1 MSTSTMLRFNPSPPP
16 LQSATKS
23 PLPET
28 TRPDFIPIEGPILSE
43 NSFCKCG
50 RRHLIPSMAAAA
62 AALLPVP
69 SAVASRFD
77 SPSSSSTEALGK
89 IHPSRPDWY
98 EEFYAAAMNNSMK
111 VYEAEI
117 ASYKSKLFSAVRGKA
132 SEILEIGIGTGPNL
146 KYYAGNGGVRVF
158 GVDPNRKMEKYARA
172 AVEDAGLPQENFE
185 FLQAV
190 GEDLPL
196 ANSSMDAVIGT
207 LVLCSVTDVKR
218 TLGEV
223 KRVLKPGGIY
233 VFVEHVGAKDGTLL
247 RFLQNILDPV
257 QQFVAD
263 GCHLTRDTAK
273 LIAEAEFSQVDGR
286 MIFVSEA
293 SLINPHV
300 LDVTCR
306 QAPQSCGI
314 MQ

>member
-1 MSTSTMLRFNPSPPP
+1 MR
-16 LQSATKS
+16 A
-23 PLPET
+23 
-28 TRPDFIPIEGPILSE
+28 FITI
-43 NSFCKCG
+43 
-50 RRHLIPSMAAAA
+50 
-62 AALLPVP
+62 
-69 SAVASRFD
+69 
-77 SPSSSSTEALGK
+77 SSGNTQGALGK

-111 VYEAEI
+111 VYEAEVTDQLNPYAYFHFYGKFRSTAFSLHVFLDLVWQI

-146 KYYAGNGGVRVF
+146 KYYAGNGGMRVF

-172 AVEDAGLPQENFE
+172 AAEDAGLPQENFE
-185 FLQAV
+185 FLHAV

-207 LVLCSVTDVKR
+207 LALCSVTDVKR

-233 VFVEHVGAKDGTLL
+233 VFFEHVGAKDGTLL
-247 RFLQNILDPV
+247 RVLQNILDPV

-286 MIFVSEA
+286 MIFVSYA

-300 LDVTCR
+300 YGT
-306 QAPQSCGI
+306 ASK
-314 MQ
+314 